1 MPVANTGRLKSGI
14 SPNAVAD
21 VMAPT
26 KPCILFIGC
35 SFFLVDELTS
45 VRVDKVI
52 AGLVG
57 LVDELTSLRVD
68 KLIVGLV
75 VLVDELTS

>member
-1 MPVANTGRLKSGI
+1 MRQAKAKRYTNTAVDGMPVANTGRLKSGI

-35 SFFLVDELTS
+35 SFFLVDEFTS
-45 VRVDKVI
+45 
-52 AGLVG
+52 
-57 LVDELTSLRVD
+57 
-68 KLIVGLV
+68 
-75 VLVDELTS
+75 